1 MKRLLRWTV
10 IALSLLLVVM
20 LLNAWRI
27 SAPTFAV
34 RPYRPALDA
43 DVLAQRLAAALAI
56 PTLSATAEAPSL
68 ARFDELHAL
77 LQQQFPRVHAS
88 LEREIMSHAS
98 LLYRWRGR
106 SDCPATLL
114 AAHQDV
120 VPVALKRYGR
130 IQHLPASSPMALF
143 GGAVPSTTNRH

>member
-68 ARFDELHAL
+68 ARFDERA
-77 LQQQFPRVHAS
+77 
-88 LEREIMSHAS
+88 
-98 LLYRWRGR
+98 R
-106 SDCPATLL
+106 S
-114 AAHQDV
+114 
-120 VPVALKRYGR
+120 
-130 IQHLPASSPMALF
+130 
-143 GGAVPSTTNRH
+143 